1 MQGIIIVNE
10 VPENCDKCDLHN
22 HCGMCLV
29 NGGDCDYES
38 DTRPESCPI
47 NTVDISQI
55 ADQISREHLMT
66 ITELKQKGLIK
77 DGNTEGTSKAST

>member
-1 MQGIIIVNE
+1 MQGVIIINE
-10 VPENCDKCDLHN
+10 VPENCGKCDLHN

-47 NTVDISQI
+47 NTNEAIISFI
-55 ADQISREHLMT
+55 NL
-66 ITELKQKGLIK
+66 LKDGLK
-77 DGNTEGTSKAST
+77 DGNIT